1 MSTTRRAIL
10 GATLGAFMLSPLV
23 TGSASADDGT
33 VIDAR
38 VNLALGKLFS
48 EHPGSRDLA
57 ARSKAILIMPD
68 IVKGGFIVGGSYGEG
83 ALRLNDGS
91 GQFGTTTEYYS
102 VGAASVGLQA
112 GIQETSHAL
121 FFLTDG
127 ALSSFRTSN
136 GWEAGVDAE
145 VTFPE
150 AGFNIGT
157 NSSILEKPV
166 IGFVFDEDGLLAG
179 ASLEGA
185 KYTRIDR

>member
-1 MSTTRRAIL
+1 MDPKRRMMVAAFAIAPFA
-10 GATLGAFMLSPLV
+10 ATAALAAEGE
-23 TGSASADDGT
+23 

-38 VNLALGKLFS
+38 VNIALEKLYK
-48 EHPGSRDLA
+48 EHPGTQELA
-57 ARSKAILIMPD
+57 RQAKAILVMPD

-83 ALRLNDGS
+83 ALRLNDGGGAYRAS
-91 GQFGTTTEYYS
+91 AEYYS
-102 VGAASVGLQA
+102 VGAASVGFQA
-112 GIQETSHAL
+112 GLQETSHAL

-127 ALSSFRTSN
+127 ALAQFRNSN

-157 NSSILEKPV
+157 NSSILQKPV
-166 IGFVFDEDGLLAG
+166 VGIVFDEDGLLAG

-185 KYTRIDR
+185 KYS